1 MPKLYYLFLILWL
14 TFITVSHKMSFLII
28 NKRYICNMNES
39 IYKIK
44 CSNTMK
50 ENKLKC
56 NKNRHVYET
65 RMPPVAT
72 KSNNDYFRYKCH
84 GQSHI
89 IFVIL
94 TKNLSSSKLMTQ
106 DTFQDHDD
114 TSPTTTNSR
123 YCMRT
128 QIEISK

>member
-1 MPKLYYLFLILWL
+1 MKHECPQWQQSPIMTILG
-14 TFITVSHKMSFLII
+14 INVTVKVTL
-28 NKRYICNMNES
+28 
-39 IYKIK
+39 
-44 CSNTMK
+44 
-50 ENKLKC
+50 
-56 NKNRHVYET
+56 
-65 RMPPVAT
+65 
-72 KSNNDYFRYKCH
+72 
-84 GQSHI
+84 